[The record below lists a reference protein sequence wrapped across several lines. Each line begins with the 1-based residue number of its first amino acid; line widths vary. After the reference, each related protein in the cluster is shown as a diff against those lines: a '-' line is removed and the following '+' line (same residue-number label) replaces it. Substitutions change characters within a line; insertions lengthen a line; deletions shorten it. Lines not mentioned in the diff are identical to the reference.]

1 MIALWMSSSI
11 AFGALVFIAAA
22 ALDTA
27 WQLDARQTR
36 GIWVMAACTTV
47 LWPLLA
53 PWLLTPETTASV
65 TQAVRAVTTATG
77 ALPADA
83 PSFTSWR
90 SRLGQLDTP
99 LLVAWAAGTLWLAL
113 RWVLLVRA
121 LRRHMRGAKH
131 QHVDGQ
137 SALVTNDIG
146 PAVIGVLRPRMV
158 LPSWFFELD
167 SGLRALI
174 LSHEFEHVRARDQ
187 MVLTMARTFTTIMPW
202 NPLVWALA
210 RRMRLSTEVD
220 CDRRVLRAG
229 ATPGQYA
236 QLLMFV
242 AHRQHHH
249 PLFAASPAAAT
260 LGSHMAGSPTTLRRR
275 ITAMHLPVLS
285 GRARNV
291 RYIALGTTAIA
302 ALALGA
308 SPRLARALAS
318 VREAQVPAPAPSA
331 AQPPA
336 KPMVEFQI
344 DSQATLVAGTAT
356 PRYPEALLATRT
368 NGSGQA
374 QFVVDSS
381 GLVIRET
388 LKIVGASH
396 PAISE
401 SIARA
406 AASARFKP
414 AHVDGRAVKQL
425 VRLVYHFDVPGM
437 AAAPVNVSPADIRTF
452 EITVTAPR

>member
-1 MIALWMSSSI
+1 MIALWMLSSI
-11 AFGALVFIAAA
+11 AWGALVFIAAA
-22 ALDTA
+22 ALDA
-27 WQLDARQTR
+27 ALQLDARQTR

-53 PWLLTPETTASV
+53 PWLLTPETTVSV
-65 TQAVRAVTTATG
+65 TQAMRAVTAGTG
-77 ALPADA
+77 ALPADV
-83 PSFTSWR
+83 PSFISWR
-90 SRLGQLDTP
+90 SRLGRLDTP
-99 LLVAWAAGTLWLAL
+99 LLIAWTVGTLWLSI
-113 RWVLLVRA
+113 RWVLLARA
-121 LRRHMRGAKH
+121 LRQHMRDA
-131 QHVDGQ
+131 QPQRVDGQ

-146 PAVIGVLRPRMV
+146 PAVIGVWRPRMV

-167 SGLRALI
+167 RELRALI
-174 LSHEFEHVRARDQ
+174 LSHESEHVRARDQ
-187 MVLTMARTFTTIMPW
+187 MVLTAARVFTTIMPW
-202 NPLVWALA
+202 NPLVWVLA
-210 RRMRLSTEVD
+210 RRTRLSTEVD
-220 CDRRVLRAG
+220 CDRRVLRG
-229 ATPGQYA
+229 GVTPVQYA

-242 AHRQHHH
+242 AHRQHNH
-249 PLFAASPAAAT
+249 PLFTASPAAAT

-308 SPRLARALAS
+308 SPRLARALAN
-318 VREAQVPAPAPSA
+318 VREARVLSPAPSA
-331 AQPPA
+331 TQPPA
-336 KPMVEFQI
+336 RPMVEFQI
-344 DSQATLVAGTAT
+344 DSQATLIAGTAT
-356 PRYPEALLATRT
+356 PRYPDALLATRT

-396 PAISE
+396 PAIGE

-406 AASARFKP
+406 ATSARFKP
-414 AHVDGRAVKQL
+414 AHVGGRAVKQL

-437 AAAPVNVSPADIRTF
+437 TAAPVNVSSEDIRTF